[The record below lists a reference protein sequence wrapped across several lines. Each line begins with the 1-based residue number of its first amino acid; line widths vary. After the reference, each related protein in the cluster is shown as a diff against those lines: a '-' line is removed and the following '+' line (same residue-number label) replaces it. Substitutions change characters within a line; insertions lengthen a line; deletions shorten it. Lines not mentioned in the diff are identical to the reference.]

1 MHEERW
7 SSSGTE
13 RRGNFAGNEAALA
26 HAGDDHASG
35 AAKEEIHTAIK
46 GGGHRASHAI
56 CQILEGGGLD
66 ANYIFASAVHGNRMV
81 AEGRCAVGRDQWLVL
96 SEFFEDDKIGAAI
109 RAPAR
114 VVPIRITAWGGIA
127 LASRVA
133 ACGRGVA

>member
-1 MHEERW
+1 MHEQSW

-13 RRGNFAGNEAALA
+13 RRGNFASNEAALA

-66 ANYIFASAVHGNRMV
+66 ANYIFASAVHGCFQSSNSRSAQPV
-81 AEGRCAVGRDQWLVL
+81 H
-96 SEFFEDDKIGAAI
+96 
-109 RAPAR
+109 
-114 VVPIRITAWGGIA
+114 GI
-127 LASRVA
+127 L
-133 ACGRGVA
+133 